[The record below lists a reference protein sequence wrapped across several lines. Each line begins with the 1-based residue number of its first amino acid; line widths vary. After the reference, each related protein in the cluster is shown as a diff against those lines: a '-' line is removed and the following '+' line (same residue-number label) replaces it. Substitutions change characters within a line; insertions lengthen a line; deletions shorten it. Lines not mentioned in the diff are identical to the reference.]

1 MRGSGIARR
10 RSNLK
15 ESETT
20 PWHSHESIELYNSL
34 FPILPEFVA
43 HYTVGL
49 ERGDK
54 VGLPDKHSLRLRRD
68 ILAALVADKLSIGTA
83 YAKRRYTEERDQSRW
98 LGLTDKINVIYDEGR
113 RYFGWYISFE
123 RDQIPK
129 GDDSFRD
136 LSIQFF
142 YRSLGSLDAAKRL
155 AELGY
160 LCEVAN
166 ILRSAL
172 EQFAFCSKL
181 SSLSGAEDFKTIRPI
196 HSLNHFKKYVPASGQ
211 LYGLMSKYTHFEY
224 DHHTHFFTHAP
235 DKIETIQKGP
245 VLRAY
250 ATHLLFITMACVAK
264 YILTASP
271 TQFKD
276 VPKSIRDIDI
286 FIENVYKYSDDVCC
300 MLPLDEVLAN
310 MDILLQ
316 DIVRRVA

>member
-1 MRGSGIARR
+1 MRDWGTARQ

-15 ESETT
+15 EKETT
-20 PWHSHESIELYNSL
+20 PWHSEESIELYDSL
-34 FPILPEFVA
+34 FPILPDFVA

-68 ILAALVADKLSIGTA
+68 ILAALVADKLSIGAA
-83 YAKRRYTEERDQSRW
+83 YAKRRYTEERDHSRW
-98 LGLTDKINVIYDEGR
+98 LGLTDRIDVIYSEGR
-113 RYFGWYISFE
+113 KYLGWYFAFE
-123 RDQIPK
+123 RSQIPQ
-129 GDDSFRD
+129 GDNSFRD

-142 YRSLGSLDAAKRL
+142 YRNLGSLDAAKRL

-181 SSLSGAEDFKTIRPI
+181 SSLTGKEDFKAIRPI
-196 HSLNHFKKYVPASGQ
+196 HSLNHFKTYVPAAGQ

-224 DHHTHFFTHAP
+224 DHHTHFFTHGP
-235 DKIETIQKGP
+235 EIQTIQKGP

-250 ATHLLFITMACVAK
+250 ATHLLFITMACVGK
-264 YILTASP
+264 YILAISP
-271 TQFKD
+271 TQFRT
-276 VPKSIRDIDI
+276 VPKSIQDINI
-286 FIENVYKYSDDVCC
+286 FIQSVDKYSDDVCR

-316 DIVRRVA
+316 GIVGKAA